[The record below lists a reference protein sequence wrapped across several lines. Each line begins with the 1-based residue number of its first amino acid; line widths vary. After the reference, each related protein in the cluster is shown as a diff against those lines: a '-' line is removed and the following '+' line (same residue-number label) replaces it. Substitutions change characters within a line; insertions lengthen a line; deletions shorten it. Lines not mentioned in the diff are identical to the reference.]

1 MIPNPTHPVL
11 DGSRHGRLFG
21 CVVSI
26 ITFAMIHDSR
36 PLPAMEG
43 SAWITPY
50 LYGTKISDDYRTCGC
65 CTEPH
70 TRRGS
75 SD

>member
-26 ITFAMIHDSR
+26 ITFDMIHDSR
-36 PLPAMEG
+36 PLPTMEG

-50 LYGTKISDDYRTCGC
+50 IYGTKISDD
-65 CTEPH
+65 
-70 TRRGS
+70 
-75 SD
+75 

>member
-11 DGSRHGRLFG
+11 DSSRHGRLFG

-43 SAWITPY
+43 VRGLFTGVPIPY
-50 LYGTKISDDYRTCGC
+50 IYYEPKISDD
-65 CTEPH
+65 
-70 TRRGS
+70 
-75 SD
+75 